1 MILKRCKIHVTEGSL
16 ESVEGEA
23 YFSILNIDKHVDLAG
38 VREQGAA
45 MPGGLLK
52 VI

>member
-23 YFSILNIDKHVDLAG
+23 YFSILNIDKHVDGEGA
-38 VREQGAA
+38 EAA